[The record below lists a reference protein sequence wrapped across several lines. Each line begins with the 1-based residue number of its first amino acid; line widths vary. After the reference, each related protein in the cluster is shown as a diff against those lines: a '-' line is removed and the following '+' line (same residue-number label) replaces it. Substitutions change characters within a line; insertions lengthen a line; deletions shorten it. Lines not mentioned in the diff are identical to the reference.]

1 MIYMHDSF
9 QARTIL
15 LHWKAQ
21 ICNTISSKSECGPTL
36 LCTVREEAYKEC
48 VCVGVHVCVCGG
60 GTSNGKVHVL
70 MIFIA

>member
-21 ICNTISSKSECGPTL
+21 ICNTTSSKSECGPTL
-36 LCTVREEAYKEC
+36 LCTVREEAYIQGLC
-48 VCVGVHVCVCGG
+48 LCGRARVCMWWGVL
-60 GTSNGKVHVL
+60 L
-70 MIFIA
+70 MEKYMY